1 MSNLPGHV
9 SVVEPTQPGTRLVG
23 VENVRTDT
31 PLEVVRAELDHMLA
45 SLVQAATVAR
55 GQAEQDADRIRRDA
69 DEYAELRRIE
79 ADSLRDKIAV
89 ALPQSVGSAV
99 TAALLPE
106 PQARAHATDPREPS
120 EPTQDEA

>member
-1 MSNLPGHV
+1 LRADAS
-9 SVVEPTQPGTRLVG
+9 
-23 VENVRTDT
+23 
-31 PLEVVRAELDHMLA
+31 LEVVRAELEHMLA

-89 ALPQSVGSAV
+89 ALPGSCRSAAV
-99 TAALLPE
+99 TAPLLPE
-106 PQARAHATDPREPS
+106 TQARAYCTDLCEPS
-120 EPTQDEA
+120 QPNRDEA